1 MENYYVS
8 PNYALDVYYQLPC
21 IDQCMTGEEW
31 KLFTV
36 LFNHIMIVTQH
47 DKIKVEPI
55 EIKHEWIAN
64 KIGKNTRTSIRNV
77 ERLRQLGVIKVMKAC
92 RNSNKYELNW
102 NVINAIAQSQVENMD
117 KNVTN
122 TCDKNVTNT
131 NIHDKN
137 VTDDMDK
144 NVTNTDNTCDKIVT
158 NTCDK
163 NVSTIGDKNVTQIIN
178 NINKEK
184 ENKENPEN
192 PVIENPETNSFSDSD
207 FRDFK
212 DSPNNLQKEKENT
225 ENPVCDSPKSDSD
238 SKSKPYRVNLN
249 YIDDLERQFNG
260 YTDATNPKATA
271 NPNLTSDYIN
281 ELSCV
286 FPKKNPSIML
296 DLIEAAKRPSLVIDA
311 LDKAN
316 DWVQTYRC
324 TKDMK
329 LIAPFYKDVKDIEY
343 IAQVY
348 VNASNTI
355 NSKNG
360 MSEKKRNYA
369 SDYLELLRKNIITC
383 GCEGDLKNAMAKI
396 Q

>member
-102 NVINAIAQSQVENMD
+102 NVINAIAQSQIENMD
-117 KNVTN
+117 KIVTN

-144 NVTNTDNTCDKIVT
+144 NVTNTDNI
-158 NTCDK
+158 CDK

-192 PVIENPETNSFSDSD
+192 PVIENTETISIFDSEVNEII
-207 FRDFK
+207 
-212 DSPNNLQKEKENT
+212 DSPINLQKEKENT

-238 SKSKPYRVNLN
+238 SKVKKSWNVNLN

-260 YTDATNPKATA
+260 YTDATSPKDTETQTPKVDEKFKDLVSV
-271 NPNLTSDYIN
+271 NPNLTSEYIKS
-281 ELSCV
+281 LKCV
-286 FPKKNPSIML
+286 GWVKANPTIFE
-296 DLIEAAKRPSLVIDA
+296 DLKEASKRPTLVIDA
-311 LDKAN
+311 IDKAIQWMDN
-316 DWVQTYRC
+316 HIGDNRAMY
-324 TKDMK
+324 
-329 LIAPFYKDVKDIEY
+329 I

-348 VNASNTI
+348 ANAKQIIKPI
-355 NSKNG
+355 NGSEKWFKYATDKHEALKKEIIKNG
-360 MSEKKRNYA
+360 GE
-369 SDYLELLRKNIITC
+369 E
-383 GCEGDLKNAMAKI
+383 DLNKAIHKA